1 RPSKSAARNAQRR
14 GHVQVDG
21 ARVDSSAAA
30 PPAGAVLEVL
40 VGSVD
45 DLAPGLAERAAAWNR
60 GRGGRGESLLG
71 VLRHCP
77 EEGWA
82 VVHKPA
88 GLHTTKDGP
97 GYKKLTM
104 TLQSYLPAL
113 LPPPTSG
120 IHCPGPRPCHRLDHH
135 VSGPVVV
142 ATAVEAHRSICA
154 AFAERTV
161 RKEYRAVV
169 CGSVGA
175 AGDVFTVDAP
185 VDGKESQT
193 EVEVLQTAA
202 CPHCGTLSELA
213 LRPLQGRRHQ
223 LRLHCAEALGA
234 PVVNE
239 DEGIYALAESAWRRR
254 HGAPLPPRARRG
266 VGGLFLQAVA
276 VAFPRPGRPGELAAA
291 RAPVAER

>member
-88 GLHTTKDGP
+88 GLHTTK
-97 GYKKLTM
+97 
-104 TLQSYLPAL
+104 
-113 LPPPTSG
+113 
-120 IHCPGPRPCHRLDHH
+120 